1 MSPRFL
7 QINAFARHAFEGNP
21 AAVVL
26 LERAAPDEWLQLV
39 AREFN
44 LSETAFLLPLEASA
58 STCGDWSLRWFTP
71 RTEVDLC
78 GHATLA
84 SAHALREWNLARASE
99 VRFHTRSGIL
109 AARFVEENRDIALDF
124 PATPPLECAVPRG
137 LPQALGLSELEISW
151 CGRSK
156 FDILLQLASEKA
168 VAALQPD
175 FAALKAFEARGVA
188 VTARSNESNGRGG
201 ERNCDFVSR
210 FFAPRL
216 GVDEDPVTGSAHCAL
231 APFWAAR
238 LNKSALWARQISE
251 RGGEMRLQVLGEH
264 VEIRGGC
271 VSVLR
276 GEVLE
281 GAGVEL
287 GSRTLL

>member
-7 QINAFARHAFEGNP
+7 QINAFASRAFRGNP

-26 LERAAPDEWLQLV
+26 LEAAAPDDWLQLV

-44 LSETAFLLPLEASA
+44 LSETAFLLPLEVSA
-58 STCGDWSLRWFTP
+58 STCGAWSLRWFTP
-71 RTEVDLC
+71 RAEVDLC

-84 SAHALREWNLARASE
+84 SAHALREWKMVRQNTI
-99 VRFHTRSGIL
+99 RFHTRSGIL
-109 AARFVEENRDIALDF
+109 AARFVEESSEIALDF
-124 PATPPLECAVPRG
+124 PATLPLECEVPHG
-137 LPQALGLSELEISW
+137 LPQALGLSESEIMW

-156 FDILLQLASEKA
+156 FDIVLQLASEKA

-175 FAALKAFEARGVA
+175 FPALNTFEARGVA
-188 VTARSNESNGRGG
+188 VTAQSKGG
-201 ERNCDFVSR
+201 ECDFMSR

-238 LNKSALWARQISE
+238 LNKRALRARQISE
-251 RGGEMRLQVLGEH
+251 RGGELRLQVLGER

-281 GAGVEL
+281 GPSVEL

>member
-7 QINAFARHAFEGNP
+7 QVNAFARRAFEGNP

-26 LERAAPDEWLQLV
+26 LESAAPDDWLQLV

-58 STCGDWSLRWFTP
+58 STCRDWSLRWFTP
-71 RTEVDLC
+71 RAEVDLC

-109 AARFVEENRDIALDF
+109 AARFADEGMDIALDF
-124 PATPPLECAVPRG
+124 PATPPLECEIPRG
-137 LPQALGLSELEISW
+137 LLEALGLSDSEVAW

-168 VAALQPD
+168 VASLRPD

-188 VTARSNESNGRGG
+188 VTSRSDGRRG
-201 ERNCDFVSR
+201 EHNCDFVSR

-238 LNKSALWARQISE
+238 LNKSALTARQISE
-251 RGGEMRLQVLGEH
+251 RGGELRLQVLGER

-271 VSVLR
+271 VAVLR

-281 GAGVEL
+281 GAGVES
-287 GSRTLL
+287 GSRTPLP